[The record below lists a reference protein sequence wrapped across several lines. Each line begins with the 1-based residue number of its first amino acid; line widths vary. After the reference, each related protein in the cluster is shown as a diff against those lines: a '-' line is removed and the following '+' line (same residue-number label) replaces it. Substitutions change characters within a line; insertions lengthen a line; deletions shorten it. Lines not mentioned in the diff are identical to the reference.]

1 MLLLAPG
8 PFGESLALQLT
19 SQRPSWEVAL
29 KPEQLAGAPHVVIW
43 SIDALLSIPALQQEV
58 HQLQQRWQPAP
69 LLLLLPDALTTPRD
83 PLLALGA
90 EGLLQGGD
98 LAALTAAIETL
109 LSGGRVVQIQPSP
122 ARPSQSGPC
131 LLYTSDAADE

>member
-58 HQLQQRWQPAP
+58 HQLQQRW
-69 LLLLLPDALTTPRD
+69 
-83 PLLALGA
+83 
-90 EGLLQGGD
+90 
-98 LAALTAAIETL
+98 
-109 LSGGRVVQIQPSP
+109 
-122 ARPSQSGPC
+122 
-131 LLYTSDAADE
+131 